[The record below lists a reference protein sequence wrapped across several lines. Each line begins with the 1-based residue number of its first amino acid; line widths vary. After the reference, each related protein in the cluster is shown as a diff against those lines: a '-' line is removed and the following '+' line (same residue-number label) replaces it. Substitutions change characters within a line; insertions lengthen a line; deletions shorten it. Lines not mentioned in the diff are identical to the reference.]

1 MLIHD
6 KVAFKHHIAAYI
18 DPFLLRKLSA
28 DQIFRQ
34 SPYSNIPLRIGI
46 FLNHIVKYGM
56 PEPVCSGVRKV

>member
-46 FLNHIVKYGM
+46 F
-56 PEPVCSGVRKV
+56 